1 MKNNVTYIILL
12 SIATLFLLA
21 CGSDSKVNAD
31 DILTDGNT
39 LLSIVY
45 KSTDTTE
52 DGKMVGHYHVHA
64 VDANS
69 KPISGLKLKMSLIN
83 GVKVIR
89 NQKLQ
94 KTTGRIESS
103 YPIGFYDNNVNFE
116 TTGVKTGDSLIVL
129 PTSGKTNVTY
139 LGDWKILGVGAGLQL
154 KETSYHLENTEG
166 LTYIIGNEQRLLG
179 ATNGGR
185 GVVSV
190 AHIEEVNTTTDAKG
204 FTNFDVIFDPI
215 LAGHTVTI
223 GVHTEGNRWGA
234 SDVVTLRG
242 GEFTASPV
250 TVANTGHTYPVS
262 MRLLINGTED
272 LIGLDISP
280 NSFSVEPTDSCS
292 IDTAG
297 SDFHTDK
304 GGYVRLSIKTKG
316 VSVDVNGTKEDS
328 ESEECTVSWA
338 GGAGSIYYEY

>member
-1 MKNNVTYIILL
+1 MKNNIIYITLL
-12 SIATLFLLA
+12 SIATLVLVA
-21 CGSDSKVNAD
+21 CGSDSKENAD

-45 KSTDTTE
+45 ESTDTTE
-52 DGKMVGHYHVHA
+52 AGKMIGHYHVHA

-69 KPISGLKLKMSLIN
+69 KPISGLKLKLSLIN

-103 YPIGFYDNNVNFE
+103 YPISFYDNNVNFE
-116 TTGVKTGDSLIVL
+116 TTGVKAGDSLIVL
-129 PTSGKTNVTY
+129 PTAGKTNVTY

-166 LTYIIGNEQRLLG
+166 LTYIIGNEGRLLG
-179 ATNGGR
+179 ATNSGR

-204 FTNFDVIFDPI
+204 FTKFDVVFDPV
-215 LAGHTVTI
+215 LAAHTVTI

-250 TVANTGHTYPVS
+250 TVPNTGHTYPVS

-280 NSFSVEPTDSCS
+280 DSFSVEPTDSCI
-292 IDTAG
+292 IDSAA
-297 SDFHTDK
+297 SDFTTDR
-304 GGYVRLSIKTKG
+304 GGHVGLVIRTKG
-316 VSVDVNGTKEDS
+316 TKDDDS
-328 ESEECTVSWA
+328 SKKEEKCTVSWA